1 MGVVWLPAVAR
12 EFDSEDDFADW
23 LLGAVDG
30 VVGLDDC
37 PLGFPLVP
45 LVPLVPSACPVVLGV
60 EGVSVG
66 VIFGFFSISIYSHT
80 KSVLGSFLMF
90 ALSLYPFLLQ

>member
-23 LLGAVDG
+23 LLGAVGG

-45 LVPLVPSACPVVLGV
+45 LVPLVPSACPGVLGV

-66 VIFGFFSISIYSHT
+66 VIFGFFSISI
-80 KSVLGSFLMF
+80 L
-90 ALSLYPFLLQ
+90 